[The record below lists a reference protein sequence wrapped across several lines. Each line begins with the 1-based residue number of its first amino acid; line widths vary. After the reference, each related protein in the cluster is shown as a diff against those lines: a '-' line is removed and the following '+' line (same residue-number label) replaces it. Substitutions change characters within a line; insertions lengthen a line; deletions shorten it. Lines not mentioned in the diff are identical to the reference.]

1 MYCRYTIYWVTNVL
15 SVPSIIYSP
24 SDACPLLEFFLF
36 YSAGRIPT
44 CISSALLKTRN
55 NSVCL
60 AHCSNLKWWSNFLNC
75 DLLLRIIQTNG
86 VETRWPPLNIP
97 FSSITGVFANMQ
109 LLLPVRLTA
118 SINQYAKIV
127 EYAWIIKKRHR
138 KIPKCEK
145 NGILTTR
152 WSKCLAVW
160 VLHGVKNKDFRPA
173 KITHKFQ
180 AAHKYIFLEKHN
192 TIFSP
197 AY

>member
-24 SDACPLLEFFLF
+24 SDACPLLEFFFVLF
-36 YSAGRIPT
+36 SWKDSH
-44 CISSALLKTRN
+44 ISSALLKTRN

-145 NGILTTR
+145 TEFLRRVGR
-152 WSKCLAVW
+152 SVW
-160 VLHGVKNKDFRPA
+160 LFE
-173 KITHKFQ
+173 
-180 AAHKYIFLEKHN
+180 Y
-192 TIFSP
+192 
-197 AY
+197 